1 MQNINPDPTGTPVYL
16 KTGDMKDWPMHK
28 VFYLLT
34 RDGLFLCR
42 NHEWFQSCVL
52 AKRGPGEL
60 AEHKESLRHF
70 YPSIPR
76 VLLEK
81 AVGFF
86 HRVHEQNQCE
96 SALILAWNRLT
107 NQMELYC
114 PEQEVS
120 WGSVHYQVPNLP
132 HHLALIGDLHSH
144 GSMSPEP
151 SLTDKEDEM
160 GRAGLHIV
168 VGGIQNE
175 PPQFYCAIVADGQRF
190 TAKIEDLNQY
200 YQVRNS
206 GSVPQEWLDK
216 VKQKKW
222 VGGIGPNANWY
233 GGQPYIRDKGIDK
246 IDRDITKRIL
256 SGFAKGSDC
265 PSAEGVRAQLFSS
278 TKLMTYLECEKKA
291 AEFVKNWPKMKG
303 HHEKQVA

>member
-1 MQNINPDPTGTPVYL
+1 MQNINPDPMGTPIYL
-16 KTGDMKDWPMHK
+16 KTGEMKDWPMHK

-42 NHEWFQSCVL
+42 NHEWFKSCVL

-60 AEHKESLRHF
+60 AEHQESLRHS

-86 HRVHEQNQCE
+86 SRVHEQNQCE

-120 WGSVHYQVPNLP
+120 LGSVHYKVPNLP
-132 HHLALIGDLHSH
+132 HHMALIGDLHSH

-175 PPQFYCAIVADGQRF
+175 PPQFYCAIVADGQRS
-190 TAKIEDLNQY
+190 TAKIEDLIED
-200 YQVRNS
+200 YQARDA

-216 VKQKKW
+216 VTQKKW
-222 VGGIGPNANWY
+222 VSEWSSGLG
-233 GGQPYIRDKGIDK
+233 GGQPYLRDKGIDK
-246 IDRDITKRIL
+246 IDRDIAKRIL
-256 SGFAKGSDC
+256 SKFAKESFC
-265 PSAEGVRAQLFSS
+265 PVAEDIRKELFSS
-278 TKLMTYLECEKKA
+278 TKLMTYLECEHKA
-291 AEFVKNWPKMKG
+291 AEFVKKWPKMKG
-303 HHEKQVA
+303 HHEKQIA

>member
-1 MQNINPDPTGTPVYL
+1 MQNINPDPTGTPIYL
-16 KTGDMKDWPMHK
+16 KTGEMKDWPQHK

-60 AEHKESLRHF
+60 AEHKESLSHS

-76 VLLEK
+76 LLLEK

-86 HRVHEQNQCE
+86 SRVHEQNQCE

-120 WGSVHYQVPNLP
+120 LGSVHYQIPNLP

-144 GSMSPEP
+144 GTMSPSP
-151 SLTDKEDEM
+151 SITDKGDEM
-160 GRAGLHIV
+160 GRAGLHII

-175 PPQFYCAIVADGQRF
+175 PPEFYCAIVADGHRF
-190 TAKIEDLNQY
+190 TADIDSLIED

-216 VKQKKW
+216 VNEKKFVSAW
-222 VGGIGPNANWY
+222 GSGEY
-233 GGQPYIRDKGIDK
+233 GGQPYIRDKRIDK
-246 IDRDITKRIL
+246 IDRETEKRIL
-256 SGFAKGSDC
+256 SKFAKESLC
-265 PSAEGVRAQLFSS
+265 PVAEDIRKELFTS

-291 AEFVKNWPKMKG
+291 DEFVKNWYKMKG